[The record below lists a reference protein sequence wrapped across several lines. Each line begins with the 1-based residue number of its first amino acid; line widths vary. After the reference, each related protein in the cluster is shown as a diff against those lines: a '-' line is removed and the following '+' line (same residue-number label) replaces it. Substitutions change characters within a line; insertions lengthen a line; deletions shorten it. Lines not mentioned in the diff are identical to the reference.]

1 MENKLVVNVHS
12 EIGKIE
18 GVILHTPGA
27 EIENMSPSNAQ
38 RALYSDI
45 LNLQVAQKEYAQ
57 FCGVMGMLT
66 NVYQVKDLLA
76 DVLKM
81 DKVKE
86 TLVHQVCNHENAANI
101 TDKLMET
108 KSQELSRLLIE
119 GVPLKKNTLTKYISP
134 IGYALDPLHNF
145 FFTRDAS
152 SSIYD
157 KVLINKMAST
167 IRDRE
172 STIMETIFDYHP
184 NFKTKTINPK
194 KEALKSQS
202 ITVEG
207 GDVLIAREDVLL
219 IGMGM
224 RTTSQ
229 GIDFIMEKY
238 AQYPDLKHI
247 VIQELPKS
255 PESFIHLDMVF
266 TFLDINKCM
275 IYEPIILKNNSFRTI
290 HLEIENG
297 KAISISEREN
307 LIEALQI
314 LKFDIEPLFC
324 GGKKNRTIQDREQW
338 HSGANFFASAPGQVF
353 GYARNVYTLEELD
366 KSGFAVLEA
375 KKILNG
381 ETNPSDYKKF
391 VVTIQGSELARG
403 GGGARCMTMPFR
415 RQKVNW

>member
-1 MENKLVVNVHS
+1 
-12 EIGKIE
+12 
-18 GVILHTPGA
+18 
-27 EIENMSPSNAQ
+27 
-38 RALYSDI
+38 
-45 LNLQVAQKEYAQ
+45 
-57 FCGVMGMLT
+57 
-66 NVYQVKDLLA
+66 
-76 DVLKM
+76 
-81 DKVKE
+81 
-86 TLVHQVCNHENAANI
+86 
-101 TDKLMET
+101 
-108 KSQELSRLLIE
+108 
-119 GVPLKKNTLTKYISP
+119 
-134 IGYALDPLHNF
+134 
-145 FFTRDAS
+145 
-152 SSIYD
+152 
-157 KVLINKMAST
+157 
-167 IRDRE
+167 
-172 STIMETIFDYHP
+172 
-184 NFKTKTINPK
+184 
-194 KEALKSQS
+194 
-202 ITVEG
+202 
-207 GDVLIAREDVLL
+207 
-219 IGMGM
+219 
-224 RTTSQ
+224 
-229 GIDFIMEKY
+229 MEKY